1 MLSNMGAGQG
11 AHAGL
16 LAAWRSAAAAGKPV
30 PGALVAA
37 LGAAHAAL
45 LAPRLAR
52 MGNCEARTPAAASTG
67 GARDG
72 GRHTCR
78 AALCTAISS

>member
-1 MLSNMGAGQG
+1 MAAEQG

-52 MGNCEARTPAAASTG
+52 MGNCEARTPPAASVG
-67 GARDG
+67 GTRDG
-72 GRHTCR
+72 DRRTHR
-78 AALCTAISS
+78 VAMCTAIFLIW